1 MGQAGA
7 LPGRASAW
15 ALSSNSRVLYES
27 PCTSNGRALRQKAL
41 KVFLFSE
48 AQVQAMNFSF
58 DCLPLERRIH
68 LITGGSVRLLLP
80 TLWYKPSLQHHCKS
94 TEVLYLFITFSQTL
108 LVNSA
113 LAGRDRVTQLFEA
126 AAFLIEARLY
136 YQE

>member
-1 MGQAGA
+1 MYLKWESFKAESTEG
-7 LPGRASAW
+7 
-15 ALSSNSRVLYES
+15 LSVFRSSSPSYE
-27 PCTSNGRALRQKAL
+27 
-41 KVFLFSE
+41 FF
-48 AQVQAMNFSF
+48 F

-68 LITGGSVRLLLP
+68 LIAGGSIRLLLP

>member
-1 MGQAGA
+1 
-7 LPGRASAW
+7 
-15 ALSSNSRVLYES
+15 
-27 PCTSNGRALRQKAL
+27 
-41 KVFLFSE
+41 
-48 AQVQAMNFSF
+48 MNFSF